1 MIGMPMLPQ
10 LATFFASQPVKR
22 AYLFGS
28 VVREEQTPDSDV
40 DILVELDYEQGA
52 DFFAFVT
59 MQEQLS
65 ELLGK
70 RVDLV
75 SAHGLSPFIKP
86 RIDREKQLI
95 YEKAA

>member
-1 MIGMPMLPQ
+1 MFPQ
-10 LATFFASQPVKR
+10 LAAYFARQPVKR

-28 VVREEQTPDSDV
+28 VVRGEQTSDSDV
-40 DILVELDYEQGA
+40 DILVELDYEGGA
-52 DFFAFVT
+52 DFFAFVD

-75 SAHGLSPFIKP
+75 SANGLSPFLKP